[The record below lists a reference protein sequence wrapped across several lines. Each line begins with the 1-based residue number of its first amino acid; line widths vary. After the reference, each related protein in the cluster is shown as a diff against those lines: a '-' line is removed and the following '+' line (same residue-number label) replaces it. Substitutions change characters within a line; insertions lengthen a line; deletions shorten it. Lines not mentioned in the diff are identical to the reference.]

1 MSTLPVYNING
12 EKKEEMEINQK
23 ILDVKISKG
32 LIYYAVLRQLAN
44 KRRGTAYT
52 KTKGEVRGGGR
63 KPWKQKGTGRARQ
76 GSIRAPQWKGGGVV
90 FGPRPRSYKYNL
102 PKKAKKKALFM
113 AIADKIKNN
122 NLILLNEFNLTDGKT
137 KNFVKILDAFK
148 ILSEKVLIV
157 YSNGMGDILKAGRN
171 IKNVNFINVSSLNIY
186 DVLKND
192 KLLTTK
198 DIFKKLG
205 TGSFLQQEINPS
217 PSTETKK

>member
-44 KRRGTAYT
+44 KRRGTACT

-63 KPWKQKGTGRARQ
+63 KPWRQKGTGRARQ

-137 KNFVKILDAFK
+137 KNFVKILDALQITKEK
-148 ILSEKVLIV
+148 ILIV
-157 YSNGMGDILKAGRN
+157 WGLSPEGTVPIDILKAGRN
-171 IKNVNFINVSSLNIY
+171 IKNVNFINVLSLNIY

-198 DIFKKLG
+198 DIFLN
-205 TGSFLQQEINPS
+205 LNL
-217 PSTETKK
+217 